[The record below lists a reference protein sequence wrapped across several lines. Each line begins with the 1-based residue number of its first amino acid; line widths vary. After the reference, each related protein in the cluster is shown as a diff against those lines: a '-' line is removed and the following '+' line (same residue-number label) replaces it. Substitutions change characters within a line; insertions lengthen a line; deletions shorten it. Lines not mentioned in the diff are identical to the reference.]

1 MMVKITGQILKAFPA
16 QSGVSQSSGN
26 QWMSQD
32 FVLQHDFDPQHPKY
46 LSFRVFG
53 QQRIQQLNLQE
64 GQMVILSLDFNAREY
79 NGRWYNE
86 ISAFKVEYPGVQ
98 QQMPPQ
104 QQMQGGMQMPPMQG
118 GMPPQQQMPPMQAP
132 QQQMPPQGAM
142 PPQQQ
147 GCQTYY
153 QNGANQMGYNVPP
166 QQGGMPPQQAM
177 PQQAPFPPQS

>member
-1 MMVKITGQILKAFPA
+1 MVVKITGQITNVLPA
-16 QSGVSQSSGN
+16 QTGVSQRTGN
-26 QWMSQD
+26 PWMTQEY
-32 FVLQHDFDPQHPKY
+32 VMQHDNGQYPRFV
-46 LSFRVFG
+46 SFKVSG
-53 QQRIQQLNLQE
+53 QEKIAQFNIQV
-64 GQMVILSLDFNAREY
+64 GQYITVSLDVNAHEY

-118 GMPPQQQMPPMQAP
+118 AMPPMQGT

-166 QQGGMPPQQAM
+166 QQGGMPPQQSMAQQA
-177 PQQAPFPPQS
+177 PPQQQAPFPPQQ

>member
-1 MMVKITGQILKAFPA
+1 MVVKLTGQILKAFPA

-79 NGRWYNE
+79 NGKWYNE
-86 ISAFKVEYPGVQ
+86 ISAFRVEYP
-98 QQMPPQ
+98 QMQGMMPQ

-118 GMPPQQQMPPMQAP
+118 GMPPMQALQQQ
-132 QQQMPPQGAM
+132 M

-147 GCQTYY
+147 GCQTYNQY
-153 QNGANQMGYNVPP
+153 GANQMGYNIPP
-166 QQGGMPPQQAM
+166 QQGGMPPQQPM
-177 PQQAPFPPQS
+177 QQQAPFPPQS

>member
-1 MMVKITGQILKAFPA
+1 MVVKLTGQILKAFPA

-79 NGRWYNE
+79 NGKWYNE
-86 ISAFKVEYPGVQ
+86 ISAFKVEYPQMQGV
-98 QQMPPQ
+98 MPQ

-118 GMPPQQQMPPMQAP
+118 GMPPMQGT
-132 QQQMPPQGAM
+132 QQQMPPQGVM

-166 QQGGMPPQQAM
+166 QQGGMPPQQSMAQQA
-177 PQQAPFPPQS
+177 PPQQQAPFPPQQ

>member
-64 GQMVILSLDFNAREY
+64 GQMVILSLDVNAREY
-79 NGRWYNE
+79 NGKWYNE
-86 ISAFKVEYPGVQ
+86 ISAFKVEYP
-98 QQMPPQ
+98 QMQGMMPQ
-104 QQMQGGMQMPPMQG
+104 QQMQGGM
-118 GMPPQQQMPPMQAP
+118 QMPPMQAP

-166 QQGGMPPQQAM
+166 QQGGMPPQQLMA
-177 PQQAPFPPQS
+177 QQAPFPPQS

>member
-64 GQMVILSLDFNAREY
+64 GQMVILSLDVNAREY
-79 NGRWYNE
+79 NGKWYNE
-86 ISAFKVEYPGVQ
+86 ISAFKVEYP
-98 QQMPPQ
+98 QMQGMMPQ
-104 QQMQGGMQMPPMQG
+104 QQMQSGMQMPPMQG
-118 GMPPQQQMPPMQAP
+118 GMPPQQ
-132 QQQMPPQGAM
+132 MPPQA
-142 PPQQQ
+142 Q

-153 QNGANQMGYNVPP
+153 QNGANQMPYNMPQQAPQQQMPP
-166 QQGGMPPQQAM
+166 QMPPQQQM
-177 PQQAPFPPQS
+177 PQQQAPFPPQQ